1 VSTGTGP
8 LKTLEEHGRKF
19 FVAMLAVVFQIVV
32 IVSTYAKALVGS
44 LANLDLVYIAGAA
57 AGVAG
62 LAGLYAGANAW
73 AKQAEAR
80 IYESNTRVED
90 LDLADD

>member
-1 VSTGTGP
+1 M
-8 LKTLEEHGRKF
+8 KTLEEHGRKF
-19 FVAMLAVVFQIVV
+19 FIAILAVVFQIVV
-32 IVSTYAKALVGS
+32 IVSTYAKALVENLAS
-44 LANLDLVYIAGAA
+44 LELVYIAGAA

-80 IYESNTRVED
+80 IYESTTTRVQD